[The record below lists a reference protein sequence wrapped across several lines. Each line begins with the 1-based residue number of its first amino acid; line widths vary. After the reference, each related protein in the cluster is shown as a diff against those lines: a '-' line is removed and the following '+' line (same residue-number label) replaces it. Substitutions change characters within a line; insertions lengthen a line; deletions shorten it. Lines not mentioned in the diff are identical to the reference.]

1 MTSTVNTT
9 LPDTLKEFL
18 HSHAPGATLLACV
31 GKETFSLGADTPV
44 ARAADLT
51 PPDEWFESGELVW
64 ITRDGALLGLLWSA
78 QVVPESTV
86 QMLTLLLAA
95 AQNDTARREADVLI
109 TQLPEGAAWL
119 SEDLVFLQ
127 VSRRFL
133 ELHGLSTGQIIGKPY
148 STVFPTREVTGQL
161 LAQAATG
168 RAVFQDRER
177 LAGLPPQRPT
187 WLRSQMRPYYGG
199 AAAGVL
205 WTMQDISQEV
215 SLAYRVQALLLGARL
230 PTAVLSATGE
240 VLERSESLRLSLPDA
255 SDPQSHLLWGWPIW
269 HDSAHAEAELK
280 GALDQALSAPQQRF
294 ERRLQVQ
301 GGHDAT
307 VSLRWGEEPGGP
319 TEPGSALLVAE
330 FAFEQGSGGGMSH
343 NSLLAGVIAHS
354 PQATLLLGSADDSGE
369 RPLWLASE
377 AAARLLGVDIEALNV
392 PGAAP
397 LSSLLRSL
405 GVQLSRP
412 DMSPLSPITLT
423 TQVSLDEAE
432 LAAVL
437 TRPDGLRRHLQITAA
452 RLASGDGAGRRDEA
466 LALYLHDV
474 TAFRHLEN
482 RLKHDAGHDPLTG
495 LPNWTGLRARLSAA
509 EASSAT
515 ELSLLAL
522 SLDDFS
528 VLQAALGR
536 QAGDHLLIQV
546 AARLHHWRK
555 DTQVA
560 RLEGEQFVLVMPAMV
575 MAAALERAREVQHLM
590 TAPLRVS
597 GREML
602 ISASVGVACGASGAD
617 TLLEQSRTALLA
629 AARTGRAGRVAYT
642 PGLMSREAGLI
653 ELEHDL
659 HAAVP
664 GQFTLLFQPMVNFE
678 SGRVQGAEVLLRWQH
693 PTRGL
698 LSPGQFLPLAARAG
712 LLPTLG
718 RWVVSQVSAQR
729 SQWRRLHTKLR
740 LSINLSASELLE
752 PDFLAQI
759 GEQVR
764 LVGGLDIELSA
775 SSLIGQ
781 HASEHT
787 AAALRELRDLG
798 AQIWVD
804 DFGDGASSLTALERF
819 ALSGVKLHPSFVAN
833 VLSGPRPLALLE
845 GTVHLARKLNLH
857 VIAVGVETQTQA
869 AVLHAAGCHAAQGFL
884 YSPPMALA
892 EFERWL
898 ATQVLD

>member
-1 MTSTVNTT
+1 
-9 LPDTLKEFL
+9 
-18 HSHAPGATLLACV
+18 
-31 GKETFSLGADTPV
+31 
-44 ARAADLT
+44 
-51 PPDEWFESGELVW
+51 
-64 ITRDGALLGLLWSA
+64 
-78 QVVPESTV
+78 
-86 QMLTLLLAA
+86 
-95 AQNDTARREADVLI
+95 
-109 TQLPEGAAWL
+109 
-119 SEDLVFLQ
+119 
-127 VSRRFL
+127 
-133 ELHGLSTGQIIGKPY
+133 
-148 STVFPTREVTGQL
+148 
-161 LAQAATG
+161 
-168 RAVFQDRER
+168 
-177 LAGLPPQRPT
+177 
-187 WLRSQMRPYYGG
+187 
-199 AAAGVL
+199 
-205 WTMQDISQEV
+205 
-215 SLAYRVQALLLGARL
+215 
-230 PTAVLSATGE
+230 VLSASGE

-255 SDPQSHLLWGWPIW
+255 SDPQGGLLWSWPIW
-269 HDSAHAEAELK
+269 HDSAHAETQLK
-280 GALDQALSAPQQRF
+280 AALDQALHTPQQRF

-301 GGHDAT
+301 AGQDAT

-319 TEPGSALLVAE
+319 TDRSSALLVAE
-330 FAFEQGSGGGMSH
+330 FAFERDLGESVAQH
-343 NSLLAGVIAHS
+343 SLLAGVIAHS

-369 RPLWLASE
+369 RPVWLASE
-377 AAARLLGVDIEALNV
+377 AAARLMGVEGPALNV
-392 PGAAP
+392 PGSPP
-397 LSSLLRSL
+397 LSSLLKSL
-405 GVQLSRP
+405 GVQLARP
-412 DMSPLSPITLT
+412 DMSPLSPVTLT
-423 TQVSLDEAE
+423 TQASLDEAG

-452 RLASGDGAGRRDEA
+452 RLASGDGSGRRDEA

-474 TAFRHLEN
+474 TAVKHLEN

-495 LPNWTGLRARLSAA
+495 LPNWTGLRARLNAVASAA
-509 EASSAT
+509 AAT
-515 ELSLLAL
+515 PDTKAAEPKLAEPKLVGPKLAGAKLAGAKTTGSKPAATPPAPTTPDLCLLTL

-560 RLEGEQFVLVMPAMV
+560 RLEGEEFVLVMPGMT

-590 TAPLRVS
+590 TAPLKVS

-602 ISASVGVACGASGAD
+602 VSASVGVACGDLSAD

-629 AARTGRAGRVAYT
+629 AARTGRAGRAAYT

-664 GQFTLLFQPMVNFE
+664 DQFTLLFQPIVNFE

-693 PTRGL
+693 PTRGI

-729 SQWRRLHTKLR
+729 AQWQQLHAGLR
-740 LSINLSASELLE
+740 LSVNLSAPELLE

-764 LVGGLDIELSA
+764 QIGGLDIELSA

-781 HASEHT
+781 NAAEHT

-798 AQIWVD
+798 AQVWVD

-833 VLSGPRPLALLE
+833 VLAGPRPLALLE

-884 YSPPMALA
+884 YSPPMSVS

-898 ATQVLD
+898 GTQVLD